1 MLLIP
6 DLGLDMSINT
16 ENQFEYAPFDIIN
29 YFHSELLK
37 LYNDYDT
44 VSEPLKGKDRRLRL
58 ILSNS
63 KKKKKEI
70 KNKLLSYPKAI
81 KEVEIKRKLVGDET
95 VDHIDSN
102 FENDTIDNLQILS
115 RSENARKD
123 AIKVIRKSVKCSFC
137 GKEFIPTR
145 GQTRKL
151 GVFCSR
157 VCSGKYGKLLQYNK
171 IEPAKKVKIIK
182 VYYK

>member
-1 MLLIP
+1 MFAYPTDTLPSDAEEP
-6 DLGLDMSINT
+6 DA
-16 ENQFEYAPFDIIN
+16 EDIAQN
-29 YFHSELLK
+29 E
-37 LYNDYDT
+37 T
-44 VSEPLKGKDRRLRL
+44 A
-58 ILSNS
+58 
-63 KKKKKEI
+63 KKKEI

-151 GVFCSR
+151 GVFCFK
-157 VCSGKYGKLLQYNK
+157 VCSGKYGNGNCGGK
-171 IEPAKKVKIIK
+171 ISDWHQVE
-182 VYYK
+182 Y